1 MPLDALDLNPEG
13 SGDPKANP
21 ILMLD
26 QEQINRLEN
35 VLSSDEAKSFLGEV
49 LANPDN
55 NPNQSL
61 GDILTSTGQTNVS
74 NLTTNP
80 EFALI
85 GPPPPLIPN
94 SEVLDN
100 SLTSS
105 STSNTK
111 KNNANRRKSQRQ
123 IDRELKEEAERIRKE
138 NQEILKKEKE
148 AMKKDAKGVVEIKIT
163 PKAPAVTSTTT
174 PSGR

>member
-26 QEQINRLEN
+26 QDQINRLEN
-35 VLSSDEAKSFLGEV
+35 VLSSDEAKSFLGEA

-55 NPNQSL
+55 NLNQSL
-61 GDILTSTGQTNVS
+61 GDILTSSGGGQ
-74 NLTTNP
+74 TNP

-94 SEVLDN
+94 SEVL
-100 SLTSS
+100 
-105 STSNTK
+105 
-111 KNNANRRKSQRQ
+111 NNR
-123 IDRELKEEAERIRKE
+123 
-138 NQEILKKEKE
+138 
-148 AMKKDAKGVVEIKIT
+148 
-163 PKAPAVTSTTT
+163 
-174 PSGR
+174 

>member
-1 MPLDALDLNPEG
+1 MSTTAENMPLDALDLNPEG

-94 SEVLDN
+94 SEMLDN

-105 STSNTK
+105 LTSNNNLQPGPSNDSSGTHLIRF
-111 KNNANRRKSQRQ
+111 KNLNSFCTGIYQNFS
-123 IDRELKEEAERIRKE
+123 
-138 NQEILKKEKE
+138 
-148 AMKKDAKGVVEIKIT
+148 
-163 PKAPAVTSTTT
+163 
-174 PSGR
+174 